1 MTLLAGRNGL
11 VFGVANARSIAW
23 GITRRAVDHGA
34 RVGMTYL
41 DERLA
46 RRVEPLAA
54 EIDAPFCVP
63 CDVADD
69 AQLDACFAAAA
80 EAFDGTLDFVIH
92 SVAFARRED
101 LGGGFAETSRDGF
114 ALAMDISAYSLLAMA
129 RRAQPLMKAG
139 GSLLAMSYIGA
150 ERVVANYHVM
160 GPAKAALE
168 ANIRYLAADLGP
180 AGIRVNGISAGP
192 IKTLAAAGIPGFRK
206 MLKAN
211 AEVVPLRRNVTTD
224 EVGDAAVFLLSD
236 MARSITGEVLHVDS
250 GFHVMGL
257 PDPQ

>member
-1 MTLLAGRNGL
+1 MSLLAGRNGL

-23 GITRRAVDHGA
+23 GITRRAVDQGA
-34 RVGMTYL
+34 RVGLTYL
-41 DERLA
+41 DARLA
-46 RRVEPLAA
+46 RRVEPLA
-54 EIDAPFCVP
+54 EQIDAPFCVP
-63 CDVADD
+63 CDVSDD

-80 EAFDGTLDFVIH
+80 EAFDGKLDFVVH

-101 LGGGFAETSRDGF
+101 LGGAFAETSREGF

-129 RRAQPLMKAG
+129 RRARPLMVDG
-139 GSLLAMSYIGA
+139 GALLALSYIGA
-150 ERVVANYHVM
+150 ERVIANYHVM

-192 IKTLAAAGIPGFRK
+192 IKTLAAAGIPGFRA

-211 AEVVPLRRNVTTD
+211 AEAVPLRRNVTAD

-250 GFHVMGL
+250 GFHVMGV
-257 PDPQ
+257 PSQ